1 MLSDEAFT
9 AIAEKYMDN
18 IFRLALNY
26 MRSRSEAEDITQNVL
41 IRLYRTEKKFQSGD
55 HLRYWLVRV
64 TVNECKRALVSPW
77 RKMESI
83 EQLREGFVFPEEGR
97 RELFD
102 AVMALPKKYRVPIY
116 LYYYEDYSTEEIG
129 RILKV
134 PSATVRT
141 HLRRGRQQLKDSLGG
156 DENV

>member
-41 IRLYRTEKKFQSGD
+41 IRLYRTEKEFENGD
-55 HLRYWLVRV
+55 HLRHWLVRV

-83 EQLREGFVFPEEGR
+83 EQLWEGFVFPEEGR

>member
-1 MLSDEAFT
+1 MLSDEEFS
-9 AIAEKYMDN
+9 AIAEKYMDS

-26 MRSRSEAEDITQNVL
+26 MRSRTEADDITQNVL
-41 IRLYRTEKKFQSGD
+41 IKLYRTEKKFQSGD

>member
-41 IRLYRTEKKFQSGD
+41 IRLYRTEKEFENGD

>member
-26 MRSRSEAEDITQNVL
+26 MRSRTEADDITQNVL
-41 IRLYRTEKKFQSGD
+41 IKLYRTEKKFQSGD

-64 TVNECKRALVSPW
+64 TVNECKRALALPW
-77 RKMESI
+77 RRMESL
-83 EQLREGFVFPEEGR
+83 EELSSGCVFPEPENR
-97 RELFD
+97 TLFES
-102 AVMALPKKYRVPIY
+102 VMALPRKYRIPIY
-116 LYYYEDYSTEEIG
+116 LYYYEDYSTQEIAEM
-129 RILKV
+129 LKI
-134 PSATVRT
+134 PGATVRT

>member
-1 MLSDEAFT
+1 MLSDEEFS
-9 AIAEKYMDN
+9 AIAEKYMDS

-26 MRSRSEAEDITQNVL
+26 MRSRTEADDITQNVL
-41 IRLYRTEKKFQSGD
+41 IKLCRTEKKFQSGD

>member
-1 MLSDEAFT
+1 MLSDEEFS
-9 AIAEKYMDN
+9 AIAEKYMDS

-26 MRSRSEAEDITQNVL
+26 MRNRTEADDITQNVL
-41 IRLYRTEKKFQSGD
+41 IKLYRTEKKFQSGD

-83 EQLREGFVFPEEGR
+83 EQLREGFVFPEEGS

-141 HLRRGRQQLKDSLGG
+141 HLRRGRQQLRDSLGG

>member
-1 MLSDEAFT
+1 MLSDEEFS
-9 AIAEKYMDN
+9 AIAEKYMDS

-26 MRSRSEAEDITQNVL
+26 MRSRTEADDITQNVL
-41 IRLYRTEKKFQSGD
+41 IKLCRTEKKFQSGD

-156 DENV
+156 DETV

>member
-1 MLSDEAFT
+1 MFSDEEFSAL
-9 AIAEKYMDN
+9 AEKYMDN

-26 MRSRSEAEDITQNVL
+26 MRSWTEADDITQNVL
-41 IRLYRTEKKFQSGD
+41 IKLYRTEKKFQSDD

-77 RKMESI
+77 RRMESI
-83 EQLREGFVFPEEGR
+83 EQLREGVVFPEEGS

-116 LYYYEDYSTEEIG
+116 LYYYEDFSTEEIG
-129 RILKV
+129 QILKM

-141 HLRRGRQQLKDSLGG
+141 HLRRGCQQLKESLGG

>member
-1 MLSDEAFT
+1 MLSDEEFS
-9 AIAEKYMDN
+9 AIAEKYMDS

-26 MRSRSEAEDITQNVL
+26 MRSRTEADDITQNVL
-41 IRLYRTEKKFQSGD
+41 IKLCRTEKKFQSGD

-77 RKMESI
+77 RKMENI

>member
-1 MLSDEAFT
+1 MLSDEEFS
-9 AIAEKYMDN
+9 AIAEKYMDS

-41 IRLYRTEKKFQSGD
+41 IKLYRTEKKFQSGD

>member
-1 MLSDEAFT
+1 MLSDEEFS
-9 AIAEKYMDN
+9 AIAEKYMDS

-26 MRSRSEAEDITQNVL
+26 MRSRTEADDITQNVL
-41 IRLYRTEKKFQSGD
+41 IKLCRTEKKFQSGD

-116 LYYYEDYSTEEIG
+116 LYYY
-129 RILKV
+129 
-134 PSATVRT
+134 
-141 HLRRGRQQLKDSLGG
+141 
-156 DENV
+156 

>member
-1 MLSDEAFT
+1 MFSDEEFSAL
-9 AIAEKYMDN
+9 AEKYMDN

-26 MRSRSEAEDITQNVL
+26 MRSRTEADDITQNVL
-41 IRLYRTEKKFQSGD
+41 IKLYRTEKKFQSDD

-77 RKMESI
+77 RRMESI
-83 EQLREGFVFPEEGR
+83 EELREGFVFPEEGS

-129 RILKV
+129 QILKM

-141 HLRRGRQQLKDSLGG
+141 HLRRGRQQLKESLGG

>member
-1 MLSDEAFT
+1 MLSDEEFS
-9 AIAEKYMDN
+9 AIAEKYMDS

-41 IRLYRTEKKFQSGD
+41 IRLYRTEKEFENGD
-55 HLRYWLVRV
+55 HLRHWLVRV

>member
-1 MLSDEAFT
+1 MLSDEEFS
-9 AIAEKYMDN
+9 AIAEKYMDS

-26 MRSRSEAEDITQNVL
+26 MRSRTEADDITQNVL
-41 IRLYRTEKKFQSGD
+41 IKLCRTEKKFQSGD

-97 RELFD
+97 RELFV

>member
-1 MLSDEAFT
+1 MFSDEEFA

-26 MRSRSEAEDITQNVL
+26 MRSRTEADDITQNVL
-41 IRLYRTEKKFQSGD
+41 IKLYRTEKKFQSDD

-64 TVNECKRALVSPW
+64 TVNECKRALVAPW
-77 RKMESI
+77 RRMESL
-83 EQLREGFVFPEEGR
+83 EELREGADFLEEES

-102 AVMALPKKYRVPIY
+102 AVMELPKKYRVPIY

-129 RILKV
+129 QILKI

-141 HLRRGRQQLKDSLGG
+141 HLRRGRQQLKESFGG
-156 DENV
+156 DDNV

>member
-1 MLSDEAFT
+1 MLSDEEFS
-9 AIAEKYMDN
+9 AIAEKYMDS

-26 MRSRSEAEDITQNVL
+26 MRSRTEADDITQNVL
-41 IRLYRTEKKFQSGD
+41 IKLCRTEKKFQSGD

-141 HLRRGRQQLKDSLGG
+141 HLRRGRQHLKDSLGG

>member
-1 MLSDEAFT
+1 
-9 AIAEKYMDN
+9 
-18 IFRLALNY
+18 
-26 MRSRSEAEDITQNVL
+26 
-41 IRLYRTEKKFQSGD
+41 
-55 HLRYWLVRV
+55 
-64 TVNECKRALVSPW
+64 
-77 RKMESI
+77 
-83 EQLREGFVFPEEGR
+83 
-97 RELFD
+97 
-102 AVMALPKKYRVPIY
+102 MALPKKYRVPIY

>member
-41 IRLYRTEKKFQSGD
+41 IRLYRTEKEFENGD
-55 HLRYWLVRV
+55 HLRHWLVRV